1 VSSELGAD
9 DSALM
14 KDLVSLNQFE
24 SEQERK
30 VRSVMVSPK
39 RNMELTCREKLLSN
53 IAQLVAKFVHDVS
66 IKQGLSEKVASEAGG
81 RIYTSGSY
89 RSANG
94 SWLTGKS

>member
-1 VSSELGAD
+1 
-9 DSALM
+9 M

-30 VRSVMVSPK
+30 VRSVRDGTATGLKLMI
-39 RNMELTCREKLLSN
+39 REKLLSN

-89 RSANG
+89 R
-94 SWLTGKS
+94 